1 MGVKNMTIKPSIQN
15 INKKM
20 MKTMNCQHW
29 KLIAWTWRPSMKTI
43 EFLKKDENN
52 KMSLLK
58 AKNMNTKTMELWKGL
73 KLRANNIKG
82 KKH

>member
-29 KLIAWTWRPSMKTI
+29 KLIAW
-43 EFLKKDENN
+43 
-52 KMSLLK
+52 
-58 AKNMNTKTMELWKGL
+58 
-73 KLRANNIKG
+73 
-82 KKH
+82 